1 VLRPEGL
8 LPERRRKLEL
18 VEHVGVGAT
27 TGVAGAE
34 TEVFEAK
41 A

>member
-1 VLRPEGL
+1 M
-8 LPERRRKLEL
+8 

-34 TEVFEAK
+34 TAEVYEAR